1 MVFGAARNEVVQA
14 QQKDSGSLSIQ
25 SDQPGAGEAQTGESS
40 KAALKQDVSLLPLYI
55 KVSPLVKVHPDGFP
69 IGVFFCTI
77 PVPDCVMRRLFGRH
91 FSAEMPCRVVTVASD
106 YGLRLSLRR
115 AMSPALCQGHDG
127 CVSTCVDHH

>member
-25 SDQPGAGEAQTGESS
+25 SDQPGAGEAQTGQSS

-69 IGVFFCTI
+69 IGVFFGYRKVPSVSRCRMASSFTI
-77 PVPDCVMRRLFGRH
+77 R
-91 FSAEMPCRVVTVASD
+91 
-106 YGLRLSLRR
+106 
-115 AMSPALCQGHDG
+115 
-127 CVSTCVDHH
+127 